1 MSRLAVVIAAYNE
14 EENVEALTRRLHR
27 TLSGLA
33 GWTWEIVYVVE
44 GRDRTREILERLA
57 AGIGGIRI
65 LYQEEPAGIGNAF
78 RRGFATLP
86 EDLDFVVTLDA
97 DLNHQPEEIPRLLE
111 AARRTGCDILI
122 GSRFLEESRVD
133 GTPVWKRV
141 LSGTMNVLMRYLY
154 GLRVRDKTSG
164 FRIYRGDVIRCLDFE
179 GEAFAFLPEILIRAS
194 AAGLTLAE
202 EPIHFIFRREGR
214 SKMAIW
220 DTTFSYLR
228 LLRARFSRR
237 RSAAPKRPCNPARSG
252 G

>member
-1 MSRLAVVIAAYNE
+1 MNRLAVVIAAYNE

-44 GRDRTREILERLA
+44 GRDRTRAILERLA
-57 AGIGGIRI
+57 AEIGGVRI

-78 RRGFATLP
+78 RRGFAVVP
-86 EDLDFVVTLDA
+86 EGTQFVVTLDA

-122 GSRFLEESRVD
+122 GSRFLEESQVE
-133 GTPVWKRV
+133 GTPLWKRA
-141 LSGTMNVLMRYLY
+141 LSGAMNVMMRYFY

-164 FRIYRGDVIRCLDFE
+164 FRVYRGEVLPCLEFE

-194 AAGLTLAE
+194 AAGLTIAE

-220 DTTFSYLR
+220 NTTWSYLR

-237 RSAAPKRPCNPARSG
+237 SAAPKRPCSPARSG